1 MELRKV
7 IKFKVKTRLDYNWD
21 YILYEPYVKL
31 ESE

>member
-21 YILYEPYVKL
+21 YILYESYVKL

>member
-7 IKFKVKTRLDYNWD
+7 IKFKVKTRLDFNWVCM
-21 YILYEPYVKL
+21 LYEPYIKL